1 MSALAKPMVH
11 STRAIGTVQPIN
23 AESIINFNKLDVP
36 PRANAT
42 ATRYEITITYSTG
55 TAPKDLKWVYAN
67 ETDRNTDFDAL
78 VALIS
83 TVIP

>member
-1 MSALAKPMVH
+1 MSALTKPMIH
-11 STRAIGTVQPIN
+11 SSRAIGTVQPIN

-36 PRANAT
+36 PRPNAT
-42 ATRYEITITYSTG
+42 ATRFEITITYNAV
-55 TAPKDLKWVYAN
+55 TAPKDVKWTYDN
-67 ETDRNTDFDAL
+67 QSDRDTDFTAM